1 MKFAKKAT
9 ALSMAGLMAAS
20 VLVGCGGG
28 ASSNSNSTSGS
39 TSGSQS
45 SSTPADPTK
54 PYAGTVLKYAC
65 TDTAA
70 VGPENV
76 DLFKMVEEKTG
87 IIIEPMIIPNNQT
100 GELDR
105 TLVSL
110 QAGESIDLIYKTN
123 SDLSPFYAAGVLE
136 PVDELAANAGYDME
150 SVFGSSLPVM
160 ADGKTYGLPAFNDIW
175 CVFYNKAVFD
185 KAGVP
190 YPSGDWTWDEYIET
204 AKKLTN
210 VDEQVYGSLMLDYGS
225 YDYMY
230 AIQSGAKHYKE
241 DGTINYD
248 DPLFR
253 ESAEWYY
260 SLGNDLKIQPNIT
273 DYRSGLHVW
282 NGFVSTGVST
292 DGKYDKPV
300 YGMCVVG
307 SWVASMLTNT
317 EKYPRDWQAG
327 IAPLPHPEGQD
338 ASTLSVIGCYA
349 IPTTSQNKE
358 AAFEALKCIAE
369 NQYSLGYGRIP
380 ARIDLSDTEIDAYI
394 NDKLVPTYK
403 ETDDITAEMF
413 KDAWFSDMTI
423 LPEKVVGPAGS
434 TIENLWVSEGEMYG
448 TGSQDLDTM
457 MKNMIQKSNDAIA
470 EENVSNS

>member
-1 MKFAKKAT
+1 MKLAKKAT
-9 ALSMAGLMAAS
+9 ALGMAGLMTAS
-20 VLVGCGGG
+20 LFAGCAG
-28 ASSNSNSTSGS
+28 ASSSSSSTS
-39 TSGSQS
+39 S
-45 SSTPADPTK
+45 SSTTPADPSK

-70 VGPENV
+70 VGDENV
-76 DLFKMVEEKTG
+76 ALFKMVEEKTG

-110 QAGESIDLIYKTN
+110 QAGDEIDLIYKTN
-123 SDLSPFYAAGVLE
+123 SDLAPFYAAGVLE
-136 PVDELAANAGYDME
+136 PIDELAANAGYDMQ

-160 ADGKTYGLPAFNDIW
+160 ADGQTYGLPAFNDIW

-185 KAGVP
+185 KAGVA

-204 AKKLTN
+204 AKQLTN

-225 YDYMY
+225 YNYMY
-230 AIQSGAKHYKE
+230 AIQNGAEHYKE

-248 DPLFR
+248 DERFR
-253 ESAEWYY
+253 ESAEWFY

-273 DYRSGLHVW
+273 DYRAGLHVW
-282 NGFVSTGVST
+282 NGFVSTGVANES
-292 DGKYDKPV
+292 GSYDKPV

-327 IAPLPHPEGQD
+327 IAPLPHPEGTD

-349 IPTTSQNKE
+349 IPSTSKNKE

-369 NQYSLGYGRIP
+369 NQYSLGFGRIP
-380 ARIDLSDTEIDAYI
+380 ARVDLTDEEIDSYI
-394 NDKLVPTYK
+394 TDKLVPTYA
-403 ETDDITAEMF
+403 ETDGITAEMF

-423 LPEKVVGPAGS
+423 LPEKVVGTAGS

-448 TGSQDLDTM
+448 TGSEDLDTM
-457 MKNMIQKSNDAIA
+457 MENMIKKSNDAIA
-470 EENVSNS
+470 EEGAAQ